1 MQKMCGWMVC
11 SVLVL
16 GLLLCVGAGSALS
29 DPATISTEP
38 AVYLNFNE
46 GGSVYASDASG
57 HGNAGTIYG
66 ATRIDNGGCG
76 RALLFNGVDSYIDI
90 PYRSNNHPT
99 KEITVS
105 LWFYTDT
112 FDPQVLLS
120 SYENGGY
127 RLGFEDGNDL
137 WWTIKLDGDREVSV
151 PIRHEG
157 ITPEEWHHVTGT
169 YDGTTS
175 KIYLDGVLRN
185 QMNVTGTIHY
195 DTNNYVIVGADA
207 GTYDHPDP
215 VCPRYFRGGIDE
227 VRIYDRALPYGQVMD
242 DRFSCPTEPGV
253 HQIRLPVLLVAGAC
267 NVPSG
272 SVDLTT
278 GSPVTRQLMFA
289 SQAENGIWHVALPA
303 GSRLIVKA
311 SDLYATTYPDAWYV
325 ELADENGRIT
335 RSIAFPN
342 TNNAP
347 VEGVIP
353 SGNATVLVRYFDGP
367 ARFPSQVSVT
377 FESGVPA
384 VPVPPSIIPKNI
396 LENPIIVIYSASW
409 ATLIAIIIVIL
420 WLHKRRE
427 KR

>member
-1 MQKMCGWMVC
+1 MQKMCGWLIC
-11 SVLVL
+11 SVLVVV
-16 GLLLCVGAGSALS
+16 LLLCVGAGSALS
-29 DPATISTEP
+29 APATSSGDP

-46 GGSVYASDASG
+46 GGSIYANDVSG
-57 HGNAGTIYG
+57 HGGTGTLHG
-66 ATRIDNGGCG
+66 ATRIENGGCG
-76 RALLFNGVDSYIDI
+76 GALLFNGVDSYVDI
-90 PYRSNNHPT
+90 PYSSHNHPT

-105 LWFYTDT
+105 LWFYTDA
-112 FDPQVLLS
+112 FYPQVLLS
-120 SYENGGY
+120 SYQNGGY

-151 PIRHEG
+151 PIQHEG
-157 ITPEEWHHVTGT
+157 ITTEQWHHVAGT
-169 YDGTTS
+169 YDGSTI

-195 DTNNYVIVGADA
+195 EYNNYVIVGAGA
-207 GTYDHPDP
+207 GTYDSPDP

-253 HQIRLPVLLVAGAC
+253 HQIKLPVQRVTDTC

-278 GSPVTRQLMFA
+278 VSSATRQLTFA
-289 SQAENGIWHVALPA
+289 SQAENGTWHVALPA
-303 GSRLIVKA
+303 GSRLIVRA

-367 ARFPSQVSVT
+367 ARFPSQVGVT
-377 FESGVPA
+377 FESVA
-384 VPVPPSIIPKNI
+384 VPVPPIIPTNI

-409 ATLIAIIIVIL
+409 ATLIAIIIVIF
-420 WLHKRRE
+420 WLHKQRE
-427 KR
+427 K